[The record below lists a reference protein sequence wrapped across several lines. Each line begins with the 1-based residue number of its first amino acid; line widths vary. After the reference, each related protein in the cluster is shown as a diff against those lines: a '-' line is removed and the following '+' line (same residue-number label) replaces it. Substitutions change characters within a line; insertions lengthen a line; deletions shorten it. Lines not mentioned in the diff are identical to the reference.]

1 MAQDTYFR
9 YDQIGSSP
17 QVKDGPSGE
26 KYTFFPH
33 RATRVITK
41 ADKEHFR
48 QNQHYTEVAGVFEDQ
63 APSQDEDEDEQGSEE
78 TTQDDLEAKI
88 SDNETIAS
96 LREELDE
103 AGVEYTTSEKKAS
116 LVSKVA
122 DLRAEE

>member
-1 MAQDTYFR
+1 MAQNTYFR

-17 QVKDGPSGE
+17 QVKDGPSGQ

-33 RATRVITK
+33 RATRVITE

-63 APSQDEDEDEQGSEE
+63 APSQENVEETSEE
-78 TTQDDLEAKI
+78 EAEDDLEAKI

>member
-63 APSQDEDEDEQGSEE
+63 APSQENVEETSEE
-78 TTQDDLEAKI
+78 EVEDDLEAKI

-96 LREELDE
+96 LREELDK